1 MLRLRKNRESRWRD
15 LNPRPTD
22 YESVALPLSYIGC
35 IDDTRYPIPDS
46 RSRTE
51 SAGGFHSPE

>member
-1 MLRLRKNRESRWRD
+1 MPEIVTPCFYWSPWRD

-35 IDDTRYPIPDS
+35 IDDTRYTIGDS
-46 RSRTE
+46 RNRIAHTE
-51 SAGGFHSPE
+51 

>member
-35 IDDTRYPIPDS
+35 IDDTRYTIGDS
-46 RSRTE
+46 RNRIAHTE
-51 SAGGFHSPE
+51 